1 LARRESNMSRSSL
14 GKLDGRGGLGVGWSS
29 SNAISVD
36 SEVVLVHRHVE
47 EAVVT
52 PVGTP
57 RVTTDPIFLTGGG
70 ILSIADNGD
79 LVVDQR
85 EEDVLR
91 VNVGAI
97 VGILELISGVDSARD
112 RSVCEELSL
121 HLVYA
126 SNRVVFAD
134 VVLWVL
140 NGGAIGQTIIALSRG
155 RSMAVTADIDVGAHA
170 SLKVECS
177 VLLAGGVRNTDVVS
191 VLVNLGG
198 VATITG
204 ATSLAVDDNLG
215 VEADRGSVFATVQD
229 VESISDGRCRA
240 LSPAWTAVLRD
251 MLVLVPG
258 KVVDS
263 VHVSPVDALRE
274 SISRVKIPSMRR
286 ELLFSAFKDGFF
298 NTAATCWRSFVLR
311 DIIASIG
318 GLREGINGCIVQ
330 WIVVLS
336 LGGLVP
342 NFLGPGIL
350 RGGPSAIRLDVDI
363 VGASADSEESLLTPV
378 SSPRVSDKP
387 VLLAGLLSVADNWD
401 VMHNLHVT
409 GSVTEDASSVVLKS
423 LGHCD
428 TASNRTSLVDFLEHV
443 RLTSD
448 STEFI
453 DSVHKV
459 LVGDDAGLTWAAV
472 TALVHSRAH
481 LTVVQT
487 AGSVDWA
494 GLIGDLVV
502 GHPFKCVIS
511 FTTIAAQI
519 LGLTRDNDL
528 RGDVNIGPSCLTGN
542 LYPIRYSGCSGVSP
556 AWATILRDVLVADVC
571 HEALSIDVGPL
582 PLSR

>member
-1 LARRESNMSRSSL
+1 MSRSSL

-204 ATSLAVDDNLG
+204 ATSLAVYDNLG

-502 GHPFKCVIS
+502 SHPFKCVIS